1 MVVQA
6 KKRLK
11 PYFLGHGV
19 DRFVFFSAPIPL
31 NVVVLINFYAICNG
45 EYQKK
50 TGIKQL
56 QSVSHEVKAKEPDF
70 KPSCY
75 YSLKARENK

>member
-6 KKRLK
+6 KKRVE

-31 NVVVLINFYAICNG
+31 NAVVIIKKCG
-45 EYQKK
+45 EYLKK
-50 TGIKQL
+50 TEI
-56 QSVSHEVKAKEPDF
+56 
-70 KPSCY
+70 
-75 YSLKARENK
+75 

>member
-6 KKRLK
+6 KKRLE

-31 NVVVLINFYAICNG
+31 NAVVI
-45 EYQKK
+45 
-50 TGIKQL
+50 IKNVG
-56 QSVSHEVKAKEPDF
+56 SI
-70 KPSCY
+70 
-75 YSLKARENK
+75 